1 MLELKQINNLFLSSR
16 MEVFYVV
23 AKFTELE
30 KEKIREELLKVAYR
44 FFVDKGFKNTSL
56 EDITSSVGIAKSSFY
71 IFFESK
77 EILYMELL
85 AHEGEQIEKQVWPK
99 VIAAKDIRSAIKIY
113 LNEMAL
119 ELEDKILT
127 QRLVYDLEEYKIV
140 SRKLN
145 PDYVGSEH
153 LRSIVPLVEFIKLRQ
168 DSNEI
173 IDEEPGIIAGVLRAA
188 WLIGSQ
194 KGDLQQYN
202 YERIK
207 ELLFEAVADRV
218 TRF

>member
-1 MLELKQINNLFLSSR
+1 M
-16 MEVFYVV
+16 

-30 KEKIREELLKVAYR
+30 KEKSREELLKVAYR

>member
-1 MLELKQINNLFLSSR
+1 M
-16 MEVFYVV
+16 

-30 KEKIREELLKVAYR
+30 KVKIREEILRVAYR
-44 FFVDKGFKNTSL
+44 FFIDKGFKSTSF

-77 EILYMELL
+77 EILYMALL
-85 AHEGEQIEKQVWPK
+85 SHEGEQIEKLVWPK
-99 VIAAKDIRSAIKIY
+99 VLAAEDIRSALKIY

-127 QRLVYDLEEYKIV
+127 QRMVYDLEEYKLV

-145 PDYVGSEH
+145 PENVGSEH
-153 LRSIVPLVEFIKLRQ
+153 LRSIVPLMEFIKSRQ
-168 DSNEI
+168 DSKKIINE
-173 IDEEPGIIAGVLRAA
+173 DPGVIAGVLRAA
-188 WLIGSQ
+188 LLIGSQ

-202 YERIK
+202 YEEIR
-207 ELLFEAVADRV
+207 ELLFEAVVNQV
-218 TRF
+218 TRT

>member
-1 MLELKQINNLFLSSR
+1 
-16 MEVFYVV
+16 MEVFYFV

>member
-1 MLELKQINNLFLSSR
+1 
-16 MEVFYVV
+16 FYVV

>member
-1 MLELKQINNLFLSSR
+1 
-16 MEVFYVV
+16 MEVHYVM

-30 KEKIREELLKVAYR
+30 KEKIRKELLKVSYR
-44 FFVDKGFKNTSL
+44 FFIDKGFKSTSL

-77 EILYMELL
+77 EMLYMELL

-99 VIAAKDIRSAIKIY
+99 VLAANDIRSAIKIY

-119 ELEDKILT
+119 ELETKILT
-127 QRLVYDLEEYKIV
+127 QRLVYDIEEYKLV

-145 PDYVGSEH
+145 PEYVGSEH
-153 LRSIVPLVEFIKLRQ
+153 LRSIVPLMEFIKSRQ
-168 DSNEI
+168 NSKEV
-173 IDEEPGIIAGVLRAA
+173 IDEDPGVIAGVLRSAL
-188 WLIGSQ
+188 LIGSQ

-202 YERIK
+202 YEKIR
-207 ELLFEAVADRV
+207 ELLFEAVTNQI
-218 TRF
+218 TRP

>member
-1 MLELKQINNLFLSSR
+1 

-207 ELLFEAVADRV
+207 ELLFEAVAD
-218 TRF
+218 

>member
-1 MLELKQINNLFLSSR
+1 

-153 LRSIVPLVEFIKLRQ
+153 LRSIVSLVEFIKLRQ

>member
-1 MLELKQINNLFLSSR
+1 M
-16 MEVFYVV
+16 
-23 AKFTELE
+23 
-30 KEKIREELLKVAYR
+30 LKVAYR
-44 FFVDKGFKNTSL
+44 FFIDKGFKSTSL

-153 LRSIVPLVEFIKLRQ
+153 LRSIVPLMEFIKLRQ

>member
-1 MLELKQINNLFLSSR
+1 

>member
-1 MLELKQINNLFLSSR
+1 MKKFERNCLKFPI
-16 MEVFYVV
+16 VF
-23 AKFTELE
+23 F
-30 KEKIREELLKVAYR
+30 I
-44 FFVDKGFKNTSL
+44 DKGFKSTSL

-153 LRSIVPLVEFIKLRQ
+153 LRSIVPLMEFIKLRQ

>member
-1 MLELKQINNLFLSSR
+1 
-16 MEVFYVV
+16 
-23 AKFTELE
+23 
-30 KEKIREELLKVAYR
+30 
-44 FFVDKGFKNTSL
+44 
-56 EDITSSVGIAKSSFY
+56 
-71 IFFESK
+71 
-77 EILYMELL
+77 
-85 AHEGEQIEKQVWPK
+85 
-99 VIAAKDIRSAIKIY
+99 
-113 LNEMAL
+113 
-119 ELEDKILT
+119 
-127 QRLVYDLEEYKIV
+127 
-140 SRKLN
+140 LN

>member
-1 MLELKQINNLFLSSR
+1 
-16 MEVFYVV
+16 MEVVYVV

>member
-1 MLELKQINNLFLSSR
+1 

-194 KGDLQQYN
+194 NGDLQQYN

>member
-1 MLELKQINNLFLSSR
+1 M
-16 MEVFYVV
+16 FYVV

-44 FFVDKGFKNTSL
+44 FFIDKGFKSNSL

-153 LRSIVPLVEFIKLRQ
+153 LRSIVPLMEFIKLRQ

>member
-1 MLELKQINNLFLSSR
+1 

-153 LRSIVPLVEFIKLRQ
+153 LRSIVPLMEFIKLRQ
-168 DSNEI
+168 DANEI